1 MAKATSVKSSS
12 DLDRKEASFEL
23 WAISFNLDT
32 LQTLADDLPFLQF
45 YQPF

>member
-12 DLDRKEASFEL
+12 DRKEVSLE
-23 WAISFNLDT
+23 LDT